1 MKNIFHNYC
10 ISPRFSPSFTPP
22 LHVKRESSDA
32 VISPVGAAQ
41 DACSGSMAAKKSLT
55 GLGNGKEQS
64 SASRVAQA
72 RAEAARSS
80 RSKVRQQRGA
90 STGPQ
95 QLSSTTAAGGGL
107 QGDPAESSVVKP
119 AVESRRWSDMTS
131 DEDSEPIAPKLRKFD
146 PPKRSFSSVVTGGLM
161 KKTSCEVNKVNRP
174 GSPPAQQ
181 GSAVATVVGAKG
193 KTTRITCKSARGVK
207 SAVTGDTTS
216 TPVTPEATA
225 VTEQTK
231 TQAPAETNVKN
242 KGITKK
248 GGENNPSTPT
258 VIQQQQ
264 QEEIETTVG
273 TTGSPKGSAVPLNS
287 ARGSARVSSG
297 NKKSTMSKAATTAGC
312 RRQSKSGSRA
322 EEKRTEMATVPEEN
336 ELSGYGAESM
346 ETAHWG
352 TMPPAGQCHPLPG
365 FYPPNG
371 MPPMMMFPGPGY
383 PSVPMLTPMLPQG
396 YGPLMGNLP
405 PYDHPHFGPEGEM
418 NSSRG
423 TPQKKRSKEA
433 NRKQQQQWNGV
444 SPMQG
449 GLPQAHMYGHIRRHP
464 TATIVYTTSP
474 IPQDTTSIIL
484 VPMANGN
491 QSGGHHPAV
500 PIIGSYPIP
509 QFDNNN
515 GPPPSPPVTHP
526 PSGPQSLRS
535 VRTHSVAS
543 EASFDGTRPVTVC
556 IDRNVFKSWFDTDVP
571 EFQQLRVKRYR
582 TIDSFVHWM
591 MKYCKRK

>member
-1 MKNIFHNYC
+1 MTTDTTSVVKSSSSSKLATNTSSGSQPSSSNNNSSVGQG
-10 ISPRFSPSFTPP
+10 SPRVEHSPR
-22 LHVKRESSDA
+22 LVEESSDA

-41 DACSGSMAAKKSLT
+41 EACSGSMAAKKSIT

-95 QLSSTTAAGGGL
+95 QLSSTTAAGGL
-107 QGDPAESSVVKP
+107 QESCGTTQSMTRTRTLSPQGGDPAEPSVVKP
-119 AVESRRWSDMTS
+119 TVESRRWSDMTS

-174 GSPPAQQ
+174 GSPPSQQ

-225 VTEQTK
+225 AMEQTK
-231 TQAPAETNVKN
+231 SQAPAETTVKN

-273 TTGSPKGSAVPLNS
+273 TTGSPKGSAVPPSS
-287 ARGSARVSSG
+287 ARGSARLSSG
-297 NKKSTMSKAATTAGC
+297 NKKSTMSKAATAGC

-322 EEKRTEMATVPEEN
+322 EEKRTEMATVPEDN

-352 TMPPAGQCHPLPG
+352 AMPPPAGQFHPLPG

-433 NRKQQQQWNGV
+433 NRKQQQQQWNGV

-449 GLPQAHMYGHIRRHP
+449 GLPQAHMY
-464 TATIVYTTSP
+464 ATSNGYDSVYDIADSSGYYEHYTG
-474 IPQDTTSIIL
+474 
-484 VPMANGN
+484 ANG
-491 QSGGHHPAV
+491 
-500 PIIGSYPIP
+500 
-509 QFDNNN
+509 
-515 GPPPSPPVTHP
+515 
-526 PSGPQSLRS
+526 
-535 VRTHSVAS
+535 
-543 EASFDGTRPVTVC
+543 
-556 IDRNVFKSWFDTDVP
+556 
-571 EFQQLRVKRYR
+571 
-582 TIDSFVHWM
+582 
-591 MKYCKRK
+591 